1 MAGPSPSTC
10 LLGSLPQFKKCAS
23 LLPLWSLS
31 SSPSSL
37 PPLWPSPSPP
47 LPSSSTP
54 SSHYQIITPPPAAP
68 SALPSPSSP
77 PPSSSLSH
85 HHHLHH
91 PHHHH
96 HATGSM
102 TIITTTITVPS
113 IITVSSSSY
122 LIFKMTEPSAV
133 LSALSKLTHLIL
145 FMASQRT
152 YWYLYFTDMEPGA
165 QRHGCSNV
173 TQAGTDSWDL
183 NQSSHTLGSVPLRDI
198 QMGIICYS
206 KILET
211 TQIIPIMED
220 YAAV

>member
-1 MAGPSPSTC
+1 MRI
-10 LLGSLPQFKKCAS
+10 
-23 LLPLWSLS
+23 
-31 SSPSSL
+31 
-37 PPLWPSPSPP
+37 
-47 LPSSSTP
+47 
-54 SSHYQIITPPPAAP
+54 IITIVITVIVAIISTTTMTITFTTITIIINTFITLSNHPPPPAAP

-122 LIFKMTEPSAV
+122 LIFKMTVPSAV

-145 FMASQRT
+145 FMASQSSLWLSLPHKLVLDQNLWTRASGWVKLKRQKVVFSQPLFKRQAPWSCPAT
-152 YWYLYFTDMEPGA
+152 PLSSCREREEA
-165 QRHGCSNV
+165 CLHAEKSV
-173 TQAGTDSWDL
+173 QAG
-183 NQSSHTLGSVPLRDI
+183 
-198 QMGIICYS
+198 
-206 KILET
+206 LE
-211 TQIIPIMED
+211 
-220 YAAV
+220 